1 MFGIGRPISLHLLL
15 CFFSEHLCLF
25 FQDKWY
31 QKSRSH
37 DRNFFSVLLIWKLS
51 SNKLVGGLCHDPPG
65 QRQLRLWVTLSRGP
79 NLYILILTPKFPGD
93 LGISFLLWR
102 ACLPLGKLSPGV
114 SLKRANES
122 LSAPVFADSASQGT
136 NLKCSCSRPVF
147 TFISSH
153 IWRPKFINL
162 SPSLTTVYWV
172 RTLREREKK
181 PSPDLSGVKWM
192 EKWMGSP

>member
-1 MFGIGRPISLHLLL
+1 MIPKKSISRQ
-15 CFFSEHLCLF
+15 E
-25 FQDKWY
+25 
-31 QKSRSH
+31 
-37 DRNFFSVLLIWKLS
+37 FFSVLLIWKLS
-51 SNKLVGGLCHDPPG
+51 SNRLVGGLRHDPPG